1 MGILDFYHRFTTFN
15 YRVMKSRINDF
26 IQFTGLP
33 IANFEQRCGL
43 SNGAVSKM
51 GDNTRM
57 STIDKISKAFPEL
70 NIVWLRTGEGKMLN
84 PTPSTTPTMDKRRML
99 EELIDHYAEGNKAK
113 FARMLEVSP
122 QTVSTWI
129 SRESFDAE
137 LIYTKCEGIS
147 GDWLLSG
154 EGPMLK
160 KDMPTTC
167 QPSHIEELV
176 FKLFDEVHKK
186 RKV

>member
-1 MGILDFYHRFTTFN
+1 MYD
-15 YRVMKSRINDF
+15 
-26 IQFTGLP
+26 
-33 IANFEQRCGL
+33 IANNINVFIKSIRLTANAFAKNIGIDQA
-43 SNGAVSKM
+43 NMSKM
-51 GDNTRM
+51 LRGKQKISDKTV
-57 STIDKISKAFPEL
+57 DKICAAYPEL
-70 NIVWLRTGEGKMLN
+70 SRNWLLTGEGEMLN
-84 PTPSTTPTMDKRRML
+84 PTPSTTSTIDKQRML
-99 EELIDHYAEGNKAK
+99 EELIDHYADGNKAK

-129 SRESFDAE
+129 SRETFDAE

>member
-1 MGILDFYHRFTTFN
+1 MSSIADNLIKYIYTIESSVNAFAKNAGVD
-15 YRVMKSRINDF
+15 
-26 IQFTGLP
+26 P
-33 IANFEQRCGL
+33 ANFARMLKGKQNITRKTL
-43 SNGAVSKM
+43 S
-51 GDNTRM
+51 
-57 STIDKISKAFPEL
+57 KIEAANPQL
-70 NIVWLRTGEGKMLN
+70 NMNWVITGEGEMQN
-84 PTPSTTPTMDKRRML
+84 PTAIVASTIDKRRML

-129 SRESFDAE
+129 SRETFDAE

-167 QPSHIEELV
+167 QPSQIEELV